1 MLQQKRYIIETNI
14 GRFREHLR
22 SGLLDAGQTR
32 TVTALLAEA
41 LEELDELDRRSAIP
55 HRQAAD
61 LVVAARDSPRR
72 SRRNT
77 LRFSTLRNFRL
88 VRAGPLQPANQKDQC
103 SVATTSAWARSTS
116 IRLIFCVGVS
126 RPFSSVNGST
136 IACLRIRSVTDSRM
150 FARDT
155 ARATAIES

>member
-61 LVVAARDSPRR
+61 QTSPPP
-72 SRRNT
+72 
-77 LRFSTLRNFRL
+77 
-88 VRAGPLQPANQKDQC
+88 RA
-103 SVATTSAWARSTS
+103 
-116 IRLIFCVGVS
+116 
-126 RPFSSVNGST
+126 
-136 IACLRIRSVTDSRM
+136 
-150 FARDT
+150 
-155 ARATAIES
+155 